1 MKKHKYL
8 PTEKGINRTTTA
20 AVLLAGLL
28 PLLTLAFVQSDERSE
43 IERSLK
49 VAVVDVTQEYQRM
62 RSLPTLQRS
71 YAAEAASATKNIIPI
86 MREKRLLRKKVSFLN
101 TIILNHEWF
110 SAVNGDS
117 FVARSGQQSQALL
130 LIRGI
135 QKTSSVLRGAVHDGP
150 SLSKLV
156 SAAAQ
161 EFLMNNSNL
170 HASAPDDEDVQ
181 IASYVSQLS
190 DARARL
196 NVMNREAEKALEIE
210 REAVQKLGNIN
221 DQMERIQKTTEEV
234 HADVIRMQ
242 GQLARIDAQIRS
254 RIERELIQK
263 GLLTP
268 GTIDHSAIPDQPQFA
283 WPAYGS
289 VSAGFLDPDYKEH
302 FGIEHYGID
311 IVIGQGSPVFAA
323 ADGIVFLA
331 RDGGATGYSYVL
343 IGHRGGSATLYGHLS
358 QISVSTG
365 QDIRQG
371 AAVGLSGGA
380 VGVHGSGPTTTGPHL
395 HFEVLQNGTNI
406 DPKGALP

>member
-8 PTEKGINRTTTA
+8 PIETGINRTTTA

-43 IERSLK
+43 IERSLN

-62 RSLPTLQRS
+62 RSLPTLQRR
-71 YAAEAASATKNIIPI
+71 YAAEGASATKNIIPI

-101 TIILNHEWF
+101 TIILNHEWL

-117 FVARSGQQSQALL
+117 FVARSGQQSQVLL
-130 LIRGI
+130 LIRGV

-150 SLSKLV
+150 SLSGLV
-156 SAAAQ
+156 TAAAQ

-170 HASAPDDEDVQ
+170 RASAPDDEDVQ

-268 GTIDHSAIPDQPQFA
+268 GTIDHSTIPDQPQFA

-380 VGVHGSGPTTTGPHL
+380 VGAHGSGPTTTGPHL